1 MKTIVA
7 GCIVV
12 VQAADPFYI
21 GQWKLSGAV
30 AAPWAD
36 PQRKPSDAERGR
48 LLGKTIAIRS
58 REIAGPDPFACR
70 GPHYKVSQFTADMVF
85 QGAFETMQSN
95 DKAVDPAKL
104 AASLGFSP
112 GTIKTLSRPSRP
124 AARSTF
130 TLSTTPPRRSASTTM
145 SIRSR
150 NSRDRDARP
159 VAEARRAG

>member
-7 GCIVV
+7 GCIAVV
-12 VQAADPFYI
+12 LATPVQAAEPFYI

-36 PQRKPSDAERGR
+36 PQHKSSDAERER
-48 LLGKTIAIRS
+48 LLGKTIAIRP

-95 DKAVDPAKL
+95 DKAVDPTKL
-104 AASLGFSP
+104 AGSLGFSP
-112 GTIKTLSRPSRP
+112 GTIKTLETGCEIDFHFVDD
-124 AARSTF
+124 STAEIGLNDYVY
-130 TLSTTPPRRSASTTM
+130 TLKKQ
-145 SIRSR
+145 
-150 NSRDRDARP
+150 
-159 VAEARRAG
+159 